1 VPVIFLSEK
10 GDADVCSIGV
20 SLNYTKYMAYDHFVY
35 LSIPGIMG
43 QKLWPGQREGP
54 KAVGLSRAT
63 RFVSRLVATDF
74 LDWTGSEREAD

>member
-1 VPVIFLSEK
+1 
-10 GDADVCSIGV
+10 
-20 SLNYTKYMAYDHFVY
+20 
-35 LSIPGIMG
+35 MG